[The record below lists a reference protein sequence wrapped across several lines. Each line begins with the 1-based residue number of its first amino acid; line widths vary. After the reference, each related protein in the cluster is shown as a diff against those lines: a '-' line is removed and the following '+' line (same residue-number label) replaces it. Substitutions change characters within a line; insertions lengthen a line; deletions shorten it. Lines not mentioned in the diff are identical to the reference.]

1 MVKNDNHHLVNAR
14 KSQGFTYLLLLFFIA
29 LSSTGAG
36 IAAKLWTTQVL
47 RSKEAELIFRG
58 KQIAAAIGSFA
69 AATPPN
75 TPCWLSSWEDLLI
88 DFRLAQVKRHLRAPY
103 IDPFTEKSDWVF
115 DKDSVGRVVSVR
127 SRAQNAALIT
137 KDLGPG
143 LSPKVSDHVFSIY
156 TASTGQDKQPG
167 CLLRF
172 ESTTQKT
179 LQ

>member
-1 MVKNDNHHLVNAR
+1 MVTNDGRYFVTWSYSR
-14 KSQGFTYLLLLFFIA
+14 GFTYLLLLFFIA
-29 LSSTGAG
+29 ISSAGAG
-36 IAAKLWTTQVL
+36 IAAKIWTTQVL

-58 KQIAAAIGSFA
+58 RQIAAAIRSFT

-75 TPCWLSSWEDLLI
+75 SPCWLSSWEDLLI

-103 IDPFTEKSDWVF
+103 TDPFTGKTDWIF

-137 KDLGPG
+137 KDLSPG
-143 LSPKVSDHVFSIY
+143 LSSKVSDHVFSIHK
-156 TASTGQDKQPG
+156 ASTGQDKQPG

-172 ESTTQKT
+172 ESETQEVLK
-179 LQ
+179 